1 MSQAPHNPVLLNEML
16 DWIAPKDNGVYVDG
30 TFGAGGYSRAIL
42 NAADCRVYAIDR
54 DPSTKV
60 FAEVLEAEFPG
71 RFVWLLGNF
80 SDMCSLLELHGVE
93 LVDGVVLDLGV
104 SSMQLDQAERG
115 FSFKHDGPLDMRM
128 GEGSS
133 AADVIND
140 ASEEELAD
148 IFHYYGEEKAAR
160 KIAAAIV
167 KARSEA
173 PIERTKQ
180 LADIIRGVLGGQ
192 HGKTDPATRSFQGLR
207 IYVNREFESLET
219 GLKAAEDLLAPGG
232 KLVVV
237 SFHSLE
243 DRIVKR
249 FTHSRCGK
257 TGESSRHT
265 PQQLMVNLPD
275 KGGEAPRFFLPKPEK
290 RTAGEAE
297 LKMNPRA
304 RSAVIRMMTAKEA
317 GDVR

>member
-1 MSQAPHNPVLLNEML
+1 MSQDQHRSVML
-16 DWIAPKDNGVYVDG
+16 DEMIDWLAPRDQGVYVDG

-42 NAADCRVYAIDR
+42 KAADCRVFAIDR

-60 FAEVLEAEFPG
+60 FAEALEREFPG

-93 LVDGVVLDLGV
+93 QVDGIVLDLGV

-115 FSFKHDGPLDMRM
+115 FSFKNDGPLDMRM
-128 GEGSS
+128 GAGIS
-133 AADVIND
+133 AEEVING

-160 KIAAAIV
+160 KIAAAVV
-167 KARSEA
+167 KARVEA
-173 PIERTKQ
+173 PITRTKQ

-192 HGKTDPATRSFQGLR
+192 SGKTDPATRSFQGLR

-219 GLKAAEDLLAPGG
+219 GLKAAEDLLGPGAR
-232 KLVVV
+232 LVVV

-257 TGESSRHT
+257 IGESSRHT
-265 PQQLMVNLPD
+265 PQQLMTNRPVN
-275 KGGEAPRFFLPKPEK
+275 GREAPRFFLPKPEK
-290 RTAGEAE
+290 RTASEAE
-297 LKMNPRA
+297 LDKNPRA
-304 RSAVIRMMTAKEA
+304 RSAVMRMMQA
-317 GDVR
+317 GQ

>member
-1 MSQAPHNPVLLNEML
+1 MSHNPVMLDEML
-16 DWIAPKDNGVYVDG
+16 DWLAPKDNGVYVDG

-42 NAADCRVYAIDR
+42 AAADCRVYAIDR

-60 FAEVLEAEFPG
+60 FADKLEAEFPG

-80 SDMCSLLELHGVE
+80 SDMCSLLELHGVDA
-93 LVDGVVLDLGV
+93 VDGIVMDLGV
-104 SSMQLDQAERG
+104 SSMQLDQADRG
-115 FSFKHDGPLDMRM
+115 FSFKQDGPLDMRM
-128 GEGSS
+128 DDRGAN
-133 AADVIND
+133 AADIVNT

-160 KIAAAIV
+160 RIAAAIV
-167 KARSEA
+167 KARVEA
-173 PIERTKQ
+173 PITRTRQ
-180 LADIIRGVLGGQ
+180 LAEIIRGVLGGQ

-232 KLVVV
+232 RLVVV

-257 TGESSRHT
+257 IGESSRHV
-265 PQQLMVNLPD
+265 PQQLMAGHTSM
-275 KGGEAPRFFLPKPEK
+275 GGEAPRFFLPKPEK
-290 RTAGEAE
+290 RTAGDAE
-297 LKMNPRA
+297 LDSNPRA
-304 RSAVIRMMTAKEA
+304 RSATMRMMQASGKGA
-317 GDVR
+317 L

>member
-1 MSQAPHNPVLLNEML
+1 MSAHNPVLLNEMI
-16 DWIAPKDNGVYVDG
+16 DWLAPKDNGVYVDG

-42 NAADCRVYAIDR
+42 NAADCRVFAIDR

-60 FAEVLEAEFPG
+60 FAEKLEAEFPG

-93 LVDGVVLDLGV
+93 AVDGIVLDLGV

-115 FSFKHDGPLDMRM
+115 FSFKNDGPLDMRM
-128 GEGSS
+128 AGDGSN
-133 AADVIND
+133 AADVINN

-160 KIAAAIV
+160 KIAAAVV

-173 PIERTKQ
+173 PIMRTKQ

-232 KLVVV
+232 RLVVV

-257 TGESSRHT
+257 IGESSRHT
-265 PQQLMVNLPD
+265 PQQLMASHTSM
-275 KGGEAPRFFLPKPEK
+275 GGEAPRFFLPKPEK
-290 RTAGEAE
+290 RTAHDAE
-297 LKMNPRA
+297 LDMNPRA
-304 RSAVIRMMTAKEA
+304 RSAVMRMMMASEK
-317 GDVR
+317 V